1 MKREYEL
8 MLVMNPALS
17 KEDSLGAKDRVKD
30 IIGEEGGEITSEDD
44 WGTRRLAYPIKKAGQ
59 PYMEGNYQ
67 ILRFNMEAHDV
78 SELENQLRLT
88 ENVLRHMV
96 VRDPPPNK
104 KTAKTDVKNEENIAT
119 DKPSTVSQDDV
130 DTSSGER
137 DDSETQS
144 SKNLTQNTDD
154 KEVNGSAPDS
164 ANQETLEPS
173 TEEVNGQSEDAKSK
187 SNDDSDSE

>member
-44 WGTRRLAYPIKKAGQ
+44 WGTRRLAYPIKKAGK

-78 SELENQLRLT
+78 SELENQIRLS

-104 KTAKTDVKNEENIAT
+104 KTAKTDVKNEENI
-119 DKPSTVSQDDV
+119 DNI
-130 DTSSGER
+130 GLC
-137 DDSETQS
+137 
-144 SKNLTQNTDD
+144 NLLVPLHHP
-154 KEVNGSAPDS
+154 VNHMRYSFLQY
-164 ANQETLEPS
+164 NYLKQ
-173 TEEVNGQSEDAKSK
+173 
-187 SNDDSDSE
+187 

>member
-78 SELENQLRLT
+78 SELENQIRLS

-104 KTAKTDVKNEENIAT
+104 KTAKTDGKNEENIST
-119 DKPSTVSQDDV
+119 DKPSSVSQDDV
-130 DTSSGER
+130 DPSSGER
-137 DDSETQS
+137 DDSEMQS
-144 SKNLTQNTDD
+144 SKNQTQNTDD
-154 KEVNGSAPDS
+154 KEVKGSAPDS

-173 TEEVNGQSEDAKSK
+173 TEEVDGQSEDAKAK